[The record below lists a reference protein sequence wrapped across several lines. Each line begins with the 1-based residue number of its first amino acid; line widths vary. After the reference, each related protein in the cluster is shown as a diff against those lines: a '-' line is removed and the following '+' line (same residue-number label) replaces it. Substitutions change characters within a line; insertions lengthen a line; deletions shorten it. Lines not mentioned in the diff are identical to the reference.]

1 MRTKTRTADQLK
13 PGMVARLDMGTT
25 SEFKQ
30 VASIARGPWPN
41 TRMIRFTDGTGQ
53 WFPRNTGWTVARG
66 KTARNT
72 AIRRA
77 GIGSTVDILD
87 ATAALLRVYA
97 LAA

>member
-1 MRTKTRTADQLK
+1 MRTKTRTTADIK
-13 PGMVARLDMGTT
+13 PGMVIRLDFATGD
-25 SEFKQ
+25 FKQ
-30 VASIARGPWPN
+30 VATVQRGPWPN
-41 TRMIRFTDGTGQ
+41 TRYIVFTDGTGE
-53 WFPRNTGWTVARG
+53 WFHNSTGWSVARG

-87 ATAALLRVYA
+87 ATAALFRTYA